1 MIILRKSEVLYD
13 CTAKE
18 LEYAVASIKFPE
30 VYDEIVRF
38 LSEGG
43 FNNLSDVELAE
54 HYREN
59 FTDLDTIEFRKQY
72 RITKWA

>member
-1 MIILRKSEVLYD
+1 MIILRKSEVLYE
-13 CTAKE
+13 CTTKE
-18 LEYAVASIKFPE
+18 LEYAIASVKFHD

-43 FNNLSDVELAE
+43 FNNLTDVELAE
-54 HYREN
+54 HYRET

-72 RITKWA
+72 RITK

>member
-1 MIILRKSEVLYD
+1 MTTILKKSEVLYE

-18 LEYAVASIKFPE
+18 LEYAIASVKFPD

-43 FNNLSDVELAE
+43 FNNFTDIELAE
-54 HYREN
+54 HYRET

-72 RITKWA
+72 RITK

>member
-1 MIILRKSEVLYD
+1 MTTILKKQDLLYD
-13 CTAKE
+13 CTKRE
-18 LEYAVASIKFPE
+18 LDYAVASVKFPE

-43 FNNLSDVELAE
+43 FNNLSDAELAE
-54 HYREN
+54 HYRET

-72 RITKWA
+72 RITK

>member
-1 MIILRKSEVLYD
+1 MIILRKSEILYE

-18 LEYAVASIKFPE
+18 LDYAVASIKFPE

-54 HYREN
+54 HYRET

-72 RITKWA
+72 RITK